1 MSQLAWR
8 SSGIKARV
16 MSGFEIRL
24 TKSSFEGAWNN
35 AHRNFE
41 ENTLTRKGAWG
52 VPIPWAGKPDDAER
66 AAYDLEITVEP
77 TTRPP
82 WTRGY
87 RNLVKAR
94 WS

>member
-1 MSQLAWR
+1 MAQIMGSFEVRLTWR
-8 SSGIKARV
+8 SFGRAIDGMPK
-16 MSGFEIRL
+16 
-24 TKSSFEGAWNN
+24 N
-35 AHRNFE
+35 AE
-41 ENTLTRKGAWG
+41 ESTLTREGAWG

-87 RNLVKAR
+87 RKPR
-94 WS
+94 